1 MSPFG
6 SFYGLLAYQEPQLA
20 VCVATLAVFVAIGY
34 LGSPFWLWS
43 VVALVAMVGYGAPMW
58 AVYIVLAMAIIG
70 VIKPIRRVVLSG
82 PIMNIMRALK
92 IIPKISP
99 TERTALEAG
108 VVWMEKELFSGKP
121 NFPLMMKQPYPELTK
136 EEQDFLDGPVEEVCK
151 MVDDWVIYKERDI
164 PKEAIEFCKKNK
176 FLGMIIPK
184 EYGGLGFS
192 HYAHSQVI
200 HKLSS
205 RSSALAIFVMVPNSL
220 GPAEL
225 LNHYGTQKQKDHYLP
240 RLATGVDVPCFGL
253 TEPTAGSDAGSILS
267 EGVLF
272 KGDDGVIY
280 VRLTWKKRWITLASI
295 ATVLGVAIKL
305 RDPDNLLGRGED
317 IGITCVLVPA
327 DAKGVVLGRR
337 HDPLAIT
344 FHNCPMEGHDV
355 VVNAEDQIIGGLE
368 KAGQGWGM
376 LMESLA
382 AGRGVSL
389 PAQGT
394 VGTKYTARIASAH
407 SVVRRQ
413 FGISIGKFEGI
424 EEPLSR
430 IAGAA
435 YYLEAMRKYVLSAL
449 DQGVKPPVVT
459 AMAKYNATEG
469 MRTALNDGMDIMGG
483 QAISLGARN
492 LIGVAY
498 MGAPISITV
507 EGANILTRTLI
518 IFGQGAMRAHPY
530 AFREV
535 DAVDKGDV
543 KEFDAAFWGHV
554 GHIVRNLFRSVV
566 LSVTRG
572 RLAMTGQPGPVRRY
586 AQKLAWA
593 SASFAIMADI
603 AMGALGGQ
611 LKVKEKLT
619 GRYADIMSWMFIG
632 TSVLRRWEAEGRKK
646 EDLPFVHYSMRHCLG
661 QIQEAFDGI
670 FGNITMPVP
679 GLAWF
684 FTRPLRWW
692 SRLNFFTMGPDDRL
706 GQKVARL
713 IQKEGEQRDRLTNNI
728 FIPKDPEEALGR
740 LEAAFTAVTQAEPV
754 EKKIKKAVR
763 AKKLPRKKPLGFL
776 VEEAQKQGIID
787 QSEYQIVKEA
797 ERLRLDY
804 IQVDDFS
811 DEEYKA
817 AKAIAATR
825 HDFHLSESSGG
836 DKPNAG
842 SGNGTGKES
851 KTTGQSTGS
860 TSHPVS

>member
-1 MSPFG
+1 MIA
-6 SFYGLLAYQEPQLA
+6 LATVL
-20 VCVATLAVFVAIGY
+20 VFVLVGY
-34 LGSPFWLWS
+34 FGSPFWLWS
-43 VVALVAMVGYGAPMW
+43 LALLAAMVGFGAPMW
-58 AVYIVLAMAIIG
+58 LVYVVVAVAAIG
-70 VIKPIRRVVLSG
+70 VIKPLRQVILSG
-82 PIMNIMRALK
+82 PIMKTMQALK

-121 NFPLMMKQPYPELTK
+121 DFNLMMSQPYPKLTK

-151 MVDDWVIYKERDI
+151 MVDDWQAWKERDI
-164 PKEAIEFCKKNK
+164 PKEAVEFCKKNK

-225 LNHYGTQKQKDHYLP
+225 LNHYGTQKQKNYYLP
-240 RLATGVDVPCFGL
+240 RLAIGDEVPCFGL

-272 KGDDGVIY
+272 KGDDGKIY

-295 ATVLGVAIKL
+295 ATVLGVAFKL
-305 RDPDNLLGRGED
+305 RDPDNLLGQGED
-317 IGITCVLVPA
+317 LGITCALVPA
-327 DAKGVVLGRR
+327 NAKGVVLGRR
-337 HDPLAIT
+337 HDPLTIP

-355 VVNAEDQIIGGLE
+355 VVDADECIIGGLE
-368 KAGQGWGM
+368 GGAGKGWGM

-394 VGTKYTARIASAH
+394 VGTKFTARVASAH
-407 SVVRRQ
+407 AVVRRQ

-424 EEPLSR
+424 EEPLAR

-435 YYLEAMRKYVLSAL
+435 YYLEAMRNYVLSAL

-469 MRTALNDGMDIMGG
+469 MRKALNDGMDIMGG
-483 QAISLGARN
+483 QAISFGARN
-492 LIGVAY
+492 LIGIAY
-498 MGAPISITV
+498 VGAPISITV

-535 DAVDKGDV
+535 DAVEKGDV
-543 KEFDAAFWGHV
+543 KEFDLAFWGHI
-554 GHIVRNLFRSVV
+554 GHIARNLFRSVV

-572 RLAMTGQPGPVRRY
+572 RLAMTGRPGPVRRY

-619 GRYADIMSWMFIG
+619 GRFADIMSWMFIG
-632 TSVLRRWEAEGRKK
+632 TAVLRRWEADGCKK

-661 QIQEAFDGI
+661 EIQNAFDGI
-670 FGNITMPVP
+670 FGNMTVP
-679 GLAWF
+679 GLSWF

-713 IQKEGEQRDRLTNNI
+713 IQTEGEQRDRLTNTI
-728 FIPKDPEEALGR
+728 YLPKDPEEALGR
-740 LEAAFTAVTQAEPV
+740 LEAAFTAVNLAEPI
-754 EKKIKKAVR
+754 EKKIKKAVK
-763 AKKLPRKKPLGFL
+763 AKKLPRKKPMSFL
-776 VEEAQKQGIID
+776 VEEARKQGIID
-787 QSEYQIVKEA
+787 QAEYQLIKEA

-811 DEEYKA
+811 DEEFA
-817 AKAIAATR
+817 TAKATPATR
-825 HDFHLSESSGG
+825 HDFHLSEGSGSAGKSSGG
-836 DKPNAG
+836 
-842 SGNGTGKES
+842 GNGAAREGVS
-851 KTTGQSTGS
+851 STPSGGS
-860 TSHPVS
+860 ANPTAR

>member
-1 MSPFG
+1 M
-6 SFYGLLAYQEPQLA
+6 LVVLATVL
-20 VCVATLAVFVAIGY
+20 VLVMVGY
-34 LGSPFWLWS
+34 FGSPFWLWS
-43 VVALVAMVGYGAPMW
+43 VVVLGAVFGFGAPVW
-58 AVYIVLAMAIIG
+58 LCLALLVVAAIG
-70 VIKPIRRVVLSG
+70 VIKPIRKLVLSG
-82 PIMNIMRALK
+82 PIMKTMKALK

-108 VVWMEKELFSGKP
+108 VVWMEKELFSGNP
-121 NFPLMMKQPYPELTK
+121 NFKLMMDQPYPKLTK
-136 EEQDFLDGPVEEVCK
+136 EEEDFLNGPVEEVCK
-151 MVDDWVIYKERDI
+151 MVDDWKVWKERDI
-164 PKEAIEFCKKNK
+164 PQSAMDYCKKHK

-184 EYGGLGFS
+184 EYDGLGFS

-225 LNHYGTQKQKDHYLP
+225 LNHYGTKKQKDYYLP
-240 RLATGVDVPCFGL
+240 RLARGEEIPCFGL

-272 KGDDGVIY
+272 KGDDGKIY
-280 VRLTWKKRWITLASI
+280 VRVTWKKRWITLASI
-295 ATVLGVAIKL
+295 ATVLGVAFKL

-317 IGITCVLVPA
+317 VGITCALIPTKT
-327 DAKGVVLGRR
+327 KGVVVGRR
-337 HDPLAIT
+337 HDPLTIP

-355 VVNAEDQIIGGLE
+355 VVNAEDCIIGGLE
-368 KAGQGWGM
+368 KAGHGWGM

-394 VGTKYTARIASAH
+394 VGTKYTARVASAH
-407 SVVRRQ
+407 AVVRRQ

-424 EEPLSR
+424 EEPLAR

-469 MRTALNDGMDIMGG
+469 MRKALNDGMDIMGG
-483 QAISLGARN
+483 QGISLGGRN
-492 LIGVAY
+492 LIGIAY

-518 IFGQGAMRAHPY
+518 IFGQGAMRAHPF

-535 DAVDKGDV
+535 DAVEKGDV
-543 KEFDAAFWGHV
+543 KEFDAAFWGHI

-572 RLAMTGQPGPVRRY
+572 RLAMTGRPAPVRRY

-603 AMGALGGQ
+603 AMGSLGGQ
-611 LKVKEKLT
+611 LKVKERLT
-619 GRYADIMSWMFIG
+619 GRFADVLSWMFIG
-632 TSVLRRWEAEGRKK
+632 TAVLRRWEAEGCRK

-661 QIQEAFDGI
+661 EIQQAFDGI
-670 FGNITMPVP
+670 FGNMTVP
-679 GLAWF
+679 GLSWF
-684 FTRPLRWW
+684 FTRPMRWW

-713 IQKEGEQRDRLTNNI
+713 IQTEGEQRDRLTDNI
-728 FIPKDPEEALGR
+728 YIPKEEQEAMGR
-740 LEAAFTAVTQAEPV
+740 LEAAFTAVNKAEAV
-754 EKKIKKAVR
+754 EKKIKKAVK
-763 AKKLPRKKPLGFL
+763 AKQLPKKKSMRYL
-776 VEEAQKQGIID
+776 VEQAKQQGLID
-787 QSEYQIVKEA
+787 ASEYKIMQEA

-804 IQVDDFS
+804 VQVDDFS
-811 DEEYKA
+811 DEEFKA
-817 AKAIAATR
+817 ARGIPATR
-825 HDFHLSESSGG
+825 HDFHLSEGGDTGSSGG
-836 DKPNAG
+836 
-842 SGNGTGKES
+842 GNGTGRPATTS
-851 KTTGQSTGS
+851 PVKTSGS
-860 TSHPVS
+860 SPTATRPT